1 MAYETIPKEDAP
13 LQPPK
18 RKSPKFAAAVAA
30 ICLASAVAGTQAPKA
45 VMALNSYFSAGER
58 LELSYLADTKD
69 ESVCLAVEGNSNVR
83 QDSTNVITWDCED
96 PKGKTWE
103 LDRSM
108 SSGRWFQ
115 IKYTG
120 ETRESFDLC
129 VADQEPCRC
138 PERLVRMCAV
148 RFVRAPQRWQTQR
161 RH

>member
-1 MAYETIPKEDAP
+1 MAGYETIPKEDTQ

-18 RKSPKFAAAVAA
+18 HKSPKFAATVAA
-30 ICLASAVAGTQAPKA
+30 ICLASAVAGTQAPAA
-45 VMALNSYFSAGER
+45 VMALNSYFSKGER
-58 LELSYLADTKD
+58 LQLSHYRHSSRKD
-69 ESVCLAVEGNSNVR
+69 PVCLAVEGNSNVR

-129 VADQEPCRC
+129 VAGQTPGGSGT
-138 PERLVRMCAV
+138 VRKIKSRGAES
-148 RFVRAPQRWQTQR
+148 
-161 RH
+161 